1 MKISVFYDHILQ
13 AAEQTG
19 KALPELLHE
28 TREAGIEAVEI
39 NMTYLSEHEETY
51 ELLKAADLKVSCV
64 YEFYEMESRNE
75 TERARKHIET
85 ARKAGAGLILV
96 VPGFFTEETES
107 FGECVGNQERTDK
120 FLNGNEKA
128 LRMAE
133 GLAEITAIGAEA
145 DIRVVIED
153 FDDVR
158 SPISCVSG
166 MKWFLERIPEL
177 KVTFDTGN
185 FITHQEDI
193 FTAWQALRDRV
204 VHVHCKDRGTQSVA
218 VGDGYLPMTE
228 ILTDILQSGYRGYF
242 AIEHFDAPE
251 QENCIRRSAAKLQ
264 EINTATQAS
273 FPR

>member
-120 FLNGNEKA
+120 FLNGNGKA

-193 FTAWQALRDRV
+193 FTAWQALRDSV

-264 EINTATQAS
+264 EIYTATQAS
-273 FPR
+273 SPR

>member
-19 KALPELLHE
+19 KPLPELLHE
-28 TREAGIEAVEI
+28 ARETGIEAVEI

-51 ELLKAADLKVSCV
+51 GLLKDADLKVSCV
-64 YEFYEMESRNE
+64 YEFYEMESRRE
-75 TERARKHIET
+75 TDRARKHIET

-96 VPGFFTEETES
+96 VPGFFSEETES
-107 FGECVGNQERTDK
+107 FRGCVGDQEKTDK
-120 FLNGNEKA
+120 FLNENEKA

-133 GLAEITAIGAEA
+133 GMTEITALGAEA
-145 DIRVVIED
+145 GIRVVIED

-166 MKWFLERIPEL
+166 MKWFLGRIPEL

-185 FITHQEDI
+185 FITHKEDI

-204 VHVHCKDRGTQSVA
+204 IHVHCKDRGTQSVA
-218 VGDGYLPMTE
+218 VGDGYLPMAE
-228 ILTDILQSGYRGYF
+228 ILTDILQSGYQGYF

-251 QENCIRRSAAKLQ
+251 QENCIRRSAAKIQ
-264 EINTATQAS
+264 EIAS
-273 FPR
+273 ISQSS

>member
-19 KALPELLHE
+19 KSLPELLRE
-28 TREAGIEAVEI
+28 AREAGIEAVEI

-51 ELLKAADLKVSCV
+51 ELLKTADLKVSCV

-75 TERARKHIET
+75 TK
-85 ARKAGAGLILV
+85 
-96 VPGFFTEETES
+96 S
-107 FGECVGNQERTDK
+107 FRECVGDQEKTDK
-120 FLNGNEKA
+120 FLNENEKA

-133 GLAEITAIGAEA
+133 GLTEITAMGAEA
-145 DIRVVIED
+145 GIRVVIED

-166 MKWFLERIPEL
+166 MKWFLGRIPEL

-185 FITHQEDI
+185 FITHKEDI
-193 FTAWQALRDRV
+193 FTAWQVLRDRV
-204 VHVHCKDRGTQSVA
+204 IHVHCKDRGTQSVA
-218 VGDGYLPMTE
+218 VGDGYLPMAE
-228 ILTDILQSGYRGYF
+228 ILTDILQSGYQGYF

-251 QENCIRRSAAKLQ
+251 QENCIRRSAAKIQ
-264 EINTATQAS
+264 EIAS
-273 FPR
+273 ISQSS

>member
-64 YEFYEMESRNE
+64 YEFYEMESRN
-75 TERARKHIET
+75 
-85 ARKAGAGLILV
+85 
-96 VPGFFTEETES
+96 ETES

-264 EINTATQAS
+264 EIYTATQAS
-273 FPR
+273 SPR